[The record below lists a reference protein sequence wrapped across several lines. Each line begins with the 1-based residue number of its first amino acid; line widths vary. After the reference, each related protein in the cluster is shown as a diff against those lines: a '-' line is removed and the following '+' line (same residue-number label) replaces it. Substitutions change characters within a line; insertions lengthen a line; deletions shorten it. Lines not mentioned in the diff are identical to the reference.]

1 MLSKDIIIQR
11 LCFNEGFRQ
20 SPYRC
25 TAGKLTIGVGR
36 NLDDCPL
43 TKEELEYI
51 GHDCREK
58 SITKEQVFYLLRHDI
73 DRAIETLNRKLPWW
87 KNLNDDRQYVLIDL
101 VFNLGINS
109 LLQFKKFLKYLST
122 GFYKQAGFELMDSK
136 YARQVPKRA
145 ERNRRAIETGKY
157 TL

>member
-1 MLSKDIIIQR
+1 MLSQQEIIQR
-11 LCFNEGFRQ
+11 LSFNEGFKQ
-20 SPYRC
+20 KPYRC
-25 TAGKLTIGVGR
+25 SVNKLTIGVGR

-43 TKEELEYI
+43 TKEELEFI

-87 KNLNDDRQYVLIDL
+87 KNLSDDRQYVLIDL

-122 GFYKQAGFELMDSK
+122 GFYKQAARELMDSK

-145 ERNRRAIETGKY
+145 ERNKRAIETGKY

>member
-43 TKEELEYI
+43 TKEELEFI
-51 GHDCREK
+51 ASD
-58 SITKEQVFYLLRHDI
+58 SFP
-73 DRAIETLNRKLPWW
+73 ASTLWH
-87 KNLNDDRQYVLIDL
+87 
-101 VFNLGINS
+101 S
-109 LLQFKKFLKYLST
+109 
-122 GFYKQAGFELMDSK
+122 
-136 YARQVPKRA
+136 
-145 ERNRRAIETGKY
+145 RNRAGRSNKTSY
-157 TL
+157 Q